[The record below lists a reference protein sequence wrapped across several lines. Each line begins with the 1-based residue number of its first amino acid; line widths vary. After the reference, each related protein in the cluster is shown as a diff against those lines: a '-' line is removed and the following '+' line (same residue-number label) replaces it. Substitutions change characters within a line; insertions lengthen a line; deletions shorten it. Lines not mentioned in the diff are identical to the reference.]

1 MSRTKTNKRKIK
13 SKRNTNTNIYDGV
26 GGSGGNVGNGGIG
39 TNTLTNKKEK
49 NDKTEKKES
58 LIVYYSNTI
67 ITNNKDL
74 TGKYEV
80 FKNEPTVSI
89 NNAKPNRIYMITMT
103 DPDAPNGE
111 EETDKSKNY
120 VYTHWV
126 YIVSQSNKKNIVF
139 MPYAPPTPP
148 RGTHQYQF
156 NLYDITNKTNDKEP
170 ANATKKLN
178 VRDLMVLRL
187 DKDETMNP
195 NRRKYSDNLASFLQ
209 SLKPIFTIQYKVS
222 ATVTISSSSVSTLN
236 SQQKK
241 IQQQQ
246 DQIQQL
252 QKQERNRIG
261 LGTYLAADLGVNVL
275 GRLLF

>member
-1 MSRTKTNKRKIK
+1 MKIKQSNSSKSRTMSRTMSRTKTNKKKIK
-13 SKRNTNTNIYDGV
+13 NKRNTNTNIYHGV
-26 GGSGGNVGNGGIG
+26 GGSGGNG

-49 NDKTEKKES
+49 NEKIDKTDKTEKKES

-74 TGKYEV
+74 TGKDEV

-111 EETDKSKNY
+111 GNANNF

-126 YIVSQSNKKNIVF
+126 YIVVYTNQTNQKKIVF

-156 NLYDITNKTNDKEP
+156 NLYDITNKTNDKDS
-170 ANATKKLN
+170 TKLD

-187 DKDETMNP
+187 DKDEKLNP
-195 NRRKYSDNLASFLQ
+195 NRKKYSENLASFLH
-209 SLKPIFTIQYKVS
+209 LFIPLFTIQYKVS
-222 ATVTISSSSVSTLN
+222 ATVTISLKPSSSSPPSTLN
-236 SQQKK
+236 SQQQK

-246 DQIQQL
+246 EHI
-252 QKQERNRIG
+252 
-261 LGTYLAADLGVNVL
+261 
-275 GRLLF
+275 